1 MKPVSS
7 LSEQSPF
14 ADRLQLQV
22 RKQFTE
28 GRNGRNRAA
37 GFSLDVSAQAEAGIT
52 ILFGRSGAGK
62 STLLDCI
69 SGLVQPESGR
79 IALHSEAGEATFFD
93 SETGANVTP
102 ALRKIGYVFQ
112 NLALFPHLTVRANVE
127 YGLTHL
133 DRDERRQRCAEILKT
148 FHCGPLEDRKPSE
161 ISGGERQR
169 VALARALVTEPR
181 TLLLD
186 EPLTALDV
194 KTKLKILEDLQAW
207 NERRRIPVLYVTH
220 SPAEALRLGEKVIYL
235 ENGRVVAQGKPEII
249 KQYAADEM

>member
-1 MKPVSS
+1 MKPLSS
-7 LSEQSPF
+7 LPERSPF
-14 ADRLQLQV
+14 ADRLEVQV
-22 RKQFTE
+22 RKHFTV
-28 GRNGRNRAA
+28 GRNGRNQTTA
-37 GFSLDVSAQAEAGIT
+37 FSLDVNAEAEAGIT

-79 IALHSEAGEATFFD
+79 IALYSEASEATFFD
-93 SETGANVTP
+93 SERRENVMP

-127 YGLTHL
+127 YGLRRL
-133 DRDERRQRCAEILKT
+133 GRDERRQHCAEILKS

-181 TLLLD
+181 ILLLD

-235 ENGRVVAQGKPEII
+235 ENGRVLAQGKPEII
-249 KQYAADEM
+249 RQYATDEM